1 MTKTPLVIGFLR
13 PLVGVVGLIACLAI
27 SHPSLLANNALGG
40 AQRLQLAISP
50 AVQYSPGTI
59 QLTAKVA
66 PHENNRQ
73 LCLIIDGDT
82 GYYRSSCI
90 TLDAEQAP
98 ITHQLR
104 YGGLPEGQ
112 YEASAEL
119 RDNSQVLA
127 QVSHPFQVL

>member
-1 MTKTPLVIGFLR
+1 MSEHLLTGLLR
-13 PLVGVVGLIACLAI
+13 PLAGSVGLITCLAI
-27 SHPSLLANNALGG
+27 SHPSLLATNAPGG

-59 QLTAKVA
+59 QLTAKVS
-66 PHENNRQ
+66 PNVDNRV
-73 LCLIIDGDT
+73 LCLAIDGDT
-82 GYYRSSCI
+82 GFYRSSCI
-90 TLDAEQAP
+90 TLNAEQAP

-104 YGGLPEGQ
+104 YRGLPEGQ